1 MIKTNLDNAT
11 KEQKEKFFK
20 ELVTAHQILFDSVR
34 KRLVTTKH
42 VQEIYATGTFSAIRK
57 LR

>member
-1 MIKTNLDNAT
+1 MIKTNLENVT

-20 ELVTAHQILFDSVR
+20 ELTAAHQILFDSVK
-34 KRLVTTKH
+34 KRLVTEKY